1 MTHRKYSSCD
11 FIWIPL
17 RYSPVQ
23 TLFTIIYTLADALL
37 PAYQTI
43 VTAKFINTVLD
54 VFQEKKDARE
64 ILWPIVLIVL
74 YILFYNLMPA
84 LSSIIEL
91 SGKNRITVAIR
102 TSLLQKRSRL
112 EYCHVENAETQDLID
127 RVCKEPEESFHKGF
141 HALLGAAKLI
151 ISSVSL
157 LCIIMTSSP
166 IAGVLITA
174 VSIPLFYMASR
185 IGKQN
190 YEMSKE
196 TQRIKRTYNYLSD
209 VLTVREY
216 AAERSLFRF
225 GVALRQ
231 KYKKLYEDAFQVERK
246 IQIKTYANMKSGS
259 MLTIVLIAI
268 IIASLLP
275 ALAQGDISIGM
286 FIALTNAVM
295 SLVQSM
301 SWRLSEAMWEYSR
314 MREYL
319 KDLNLFFALSEKK
332 DALTEAKLSGKF
344 EFESLEF
351 RNVTFRYPGTEHDIL
366 KNCSFR
372 LEQGKS
378 YALVGV
384 NGAGKSTITKLIT
397 GMYDQYEGE
406 ILLNGD
412 DIRKYEYA
420 EIKALISVVFQDY
433 TRYQMSVKENML
445 LGKQTQPDESRMRTV
460 MDQIGLSSLISRL
473 RLGLDTP
480 LGKLEEDG
488 VDLSGGEWQRI
499 AIARMLYNAVPI
511 NILDEPTA
519 ALDPVAESK
528 VYELFGKL
536 NRERFNLYI
545 THRLGA
551 ARIMDEILV
560 LDDGQIIEQGCHE
573 RLMQIENGLYRKMFE
588 SQSEWYQ

>member
-54 VFQEKKDARE
+54 VFQEKKDVRE

-209 VLTVREY
+209 VLTGREY

-225 GVALRQ
+225 GGALRR
-231 KYKKLYEDAFQVERK
+231 KYKGLYEDAFQVERK

-259 MLTIVLIAI
+259 MLTIVLISI

-460 MDQIGLSSLISRL
+460 MDQIGLSNLISGL

>member
-1 MTHRKYSSCD
+1 MTHRKYRSCD
-11 FIWIPL
+11 FVWIPL

-54 VFQEKKDARE
+54 IFQEGKDAKE
-64 ILWPIVLIVL
+64 IILPIALIVL

-91 SGKNRITVAIR
+91 SGKNQITVAIR

-112 EYCHVENAETQDLID
+112 EYGHVENAETQDLID

-157 LCIIMTSSP
+157 LGIIMASSP

-185 IGKQN
+185 IGKRN

-196 TQRIKRTYNYLSD
+196 TQRIKRTYHYLSD
-209 VLTVREY
+209 VLTEREY
-216 AAERSLFRF
+216 AAERSLFSF
-225 GVALRQ
+225 GAALRQ
-231 KYKKLYEDAFQVERK
+231 NYKKLYDDAFQVERK
-246 IQIKTYANMKSGS
+246 IQIMTYANMKSGS
-259 MLTIVLIAI
+259 MLTILLIAI

-275 ALAQGDISIGM
+275 TLAQGGISIGV
-286 FIALTNAVM
+286 FVALTNAVM
-295 SLVQSM
+295 SLVQRM

-332 DALTEAKLSGKF
+332 DALAEAKLSGKF

-366 KNCSFR
+366 KNCSFQ

-397 GMYDQYEGE
+397 GMYDRYEGE
-406 ILLNGD
+406 ILLNGK
-412 DIRKYEYA
+412 DIRKHEYA
-420 EIKALISVVFQDY
+420 EIKAMISVVFQDF

-445 LGKQTQPDESRMRTV
+445 LGKQAQIDVSRMRMV
-460 MDQIGLSSLISRL
+460 MDQIGLGSLISEL

-536 NRERFNLYI
+536 NRKRFNLYI

-588 SQSEWYQ
+588 SQSEWYR